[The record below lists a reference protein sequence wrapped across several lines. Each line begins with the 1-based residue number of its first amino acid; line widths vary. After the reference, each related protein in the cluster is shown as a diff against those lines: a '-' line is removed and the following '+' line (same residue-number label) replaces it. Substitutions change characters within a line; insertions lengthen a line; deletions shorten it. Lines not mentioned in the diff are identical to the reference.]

1 MVEREFE
8 TSLERMFAQ
17 APAYPDAEAFAGRV
31 QAKLDRSWRW
41 RRLGVGSAGAIGG
54 LIAVSQ
60 ALGSNLTFRM
70 QQSMVDSFQSVDA
83 AVDGAVLQ
91 TESLVGLSTSA
102 GMFWAVSAMMV
113 IGAGAAALRLF
124 EEV

>member
-8 TSLERMFAQ
+8 AGLERMFAQ
-17 APAYPDAEAFAGRV
+17 APVYPDAEMFSDRV
-31 QAKLDRSWRW
+31 LAKLDRSWRW
-41 RRLGVGSAGAIGG
+41 RRLGIGAAGAVGG
-54 LIAVSQ
+54 VIAISQ
-60 ALGSNLTFRM
+60 TLGSNLTLHM
-70 QQSMVDSFQSVDA
+70 QQSLANSFRTVDA
-83 AVDGAVLQ
+83 AVDGAVSQ

-113 IGAGAAALRLF
+113 IAAGAAALRLF

>member
-17 APAYPDAEAFAGRV
+17 APAYPDADAFADRV

-41 RRLGVGSAGAIGG
+41 RRLGIGAAGAVGG

-60 ALGSNLTFRM
+60 TLGSNLTFRA
-70 QQSMVDSFQSVDA
+70 QEVFAESFRSFDA
-83 AVDGAVLQ
+83 AVDGAVSQ

-113 IGAGAAALRLF
+113 IAAGAAALRLF